1 MDKLFQMGGMMEMEQ
16 VQLCNI
22 LDQKD
27 ASERMKEAQDMWGF
41 FKKGRHDVYISD
53 IVVYETNECRME
65 NCVVIHDPFFKLGLG
80 YVKSVF
86 PYILGNTRRHEVVQP
101 CSAGYVA
108 AQHRA

>member
-41 FKKGRHDVYISD
+41 SKRQV
-53 IVVYETNECRME
+53 
-65 NCVVIHDPFFKLGLG
+65 
-80 YVKSVF
+80 
-86 PYILGNTRRHEVVQP
+86 
-101 CSAGYVA
+101 
-108 AQHRA
+108 

>member
-1 MDKLFQMGGMMEMEQ
+1 MGTFAALFHKAGAGIPDEKREEFRVRMDKLFQMGGMMEMEQ

-65 NCVVIHDPFFKLGLG
+65 N
-80 YVKSVF
+80 VKF
-86 PYILGNTRRHEVVQP
+86 
-101 CSAGYVA
+101 
-108 AQHRA
+108 